1 MEALAPTT
9 TAAAFYAC
17 ALVSYDD
24 VKRMLV
30 RADRTSTAGLLLA
43 ATAWHCEGDV
53 MRAESTL
60 RRAMETSETNR
71 PYVVDNL
78 APLLISR
85 GLFTRA
91 AALVAAQP
99 KPPVP
104 FEIGWMALRS
114 IVDAACG
121 AIRRSEDAAAVVRE
135 ALGRVDDD
143 ILRLRV
149 HQRLAMAAYYRGDA
163 AGALDEVGHGLRTAQ
178 LLDASRAA
186 CTLHSVAYAT
196 HYSLLGDFDSAWRHA
211 VALGHE
217 AERGGDESCRA
228 LSRVAVYELAAE
240 RADDECVIHARAAIN
255 AKPLPE
261 QYRERFAVGIADAL
275 RLSWSGDLSTCRNV
289 LTVLKDTSGRTDSER
304 ALCRSLLA
312 LLAVAMGDQDD
323 ARRFSRQAISSSAR
337 PTKHLVAY
345 ELRYRRLARALAAIA
360 GEFVGDIVR
369 GRRAV
374 DARFVREDADVAAL
388 LDVRSGAEICDVPT
402 NVRGYAR
409 LAVMARERMR
419 SQVPAGP
426 LTVMEVE
433 IVRLVA
439 AGRKAPQIAVLL
451 NRSPH
456 TVRTHL
462 RNASAKLEA
471 HGRVDLLERARQVG
485 VLKDAR
491 SRGVSGAST

>member
-1 MEALAPTT
+1 MEAFAPTT

-24 VKRMLV
+24 VKKMLS
-30 RADRTSTAGLLLA
+30 RAGRTSTAGLLLA
-43 ATAWHCEGDV
+43 ATAWQCEGDV
-53 MRAESTL
+53 LRAESTL
-60 RRAMETSETNR
+60 RRALETSEADR
-71 PYVVDNL
+71 PYVVDIL

-85 GLFTRA
+85 GLFNRA
-91 AALVAAQP
+91 AALIVAQR
-99 KPPVP
+99 KPPLP
-104 FEIGWMALRS
+104 LEIGWLALRS
-114 IVDAACG
+114 IIDAASG
-121 AIRRSEDAAAVVRE
+121 AVPRSEEAASVVRE
-135 ALGRVDDD
+135 ALSHIDDD

-163 AGALDEVGHGLRTAQ
+163 VAALEEVAHGLRTSQ

-196 HYSLLGDFDSAWRHA
+196 QYSLLGDFEAAWRH
-211 VALGHE
+211 VLALGRE
-217 AERGGDESCRA
+217 AERGGDESYRA
-228 LSRVAVYELAAE
+228 FARVAEYELAAE
-240 RADDECVIHARAAIN
+240 RGDSECAIQARIAID

-289 LTVLKDTSGRTDSER
+289 LTVLKDTSGRSDGER
-304 ALCRSLLA
+304 ALCRALLA
-312 LLAVAMGDQDD
+312 LLGVAMADEDA
-323 ARRFSRQAISSSAR
+323 ARRFSRQAISTSAR
-337 PTKHLVAY
+337 PTKHIVAY

-369 GRRAV
+369 GRRAA

-388 LDVRSGAEICDVPT
+388 LDLRSGADVCDVPVS
-402 NVRGYAR
+402 VRGYAR
-409 LAVMARERMR
+409 FAAVARERLSLR
-419 SQVPAGP
+419 TPAGP
-426 LTVMEVE
+426 LTTMEVE
-433 IVRLVA
+433 VVRLVA
-439 AGRKAPQIAVLL
+439 AGRKAPQIAILL

-471 HGRVDLLERARQVG
+471 HGRIDLLQRARQLG
-485 VLKDAR
+485 ILKEPHIK
-491 SRGVSGAST
+491 GLNGAST